1 MGYAMNQVFQEVKRM
16 EQIKPVTNT
25 IKEYSESF
33 HELYNSW
40 KYVVEQDGVNINI
53 KYMEMDNDKNWIEKQ
68 SIGINMICAK
78 KLFKEITECIER
90 GEFTEDY

>member
-1 MGYAMNQVFQEVKRM
+1 MEQENLLRGVKM
-16 EQIKPVTNT
+16 EQIDSVTNT

-40 KYVVEQDGVNINI
+40 KYVVEQDDININI

-68 SIGINMICAK
+68 SIGINIICAK
-78 KLFKEITECIER
+78 KLFKEITDCIER

>member
-1 MGYAMNQVFQEVKRM
+1 M

-40 KYVVEQDGVNINI
+40 KYVVEQDNVN
-53 KYMEMDNDKNWIEKQ
+53 MDNDKNWIEKQ
-68 SIGINMICAK
+68 SIGINIICAK

>member
-1 MGYAMNQVFQEVKRM
+1 M

-25 IKEYSESF
+25 IKEYSENF

-40 KYVVEQDGVNINI
+40 KYVVEQDDVNINI
-53 KYMEMDNDKNWIEKQ
+53 KYMVMDNDKKWIEKQ

-78 KLFKEITECIER
+78 KLFKEITECIGR

>member
-1 MGYAMNQVFQEVKRM
+1 MKQVFQEVKRM

-40 KYVVEQDGVNINI
+40 KYVVEQDDVNINI
-53 KYMEMDNDKNWIEKQ
+53 KYMEMDSDKNWIEKQ

-78 KLFKEITECIER
+78 KLYKEITECIER

>member
-1 MGYAMNQVFQEVKRM
+1 M

-25 IKEYSESF
+25 IKEYLESF

-40 KYVVEQDGVNINI
+40 KYVVEQDDVNINI

-90 GEFTEDY
+90 GEFTEDYWNRNFNGGKRCIYY